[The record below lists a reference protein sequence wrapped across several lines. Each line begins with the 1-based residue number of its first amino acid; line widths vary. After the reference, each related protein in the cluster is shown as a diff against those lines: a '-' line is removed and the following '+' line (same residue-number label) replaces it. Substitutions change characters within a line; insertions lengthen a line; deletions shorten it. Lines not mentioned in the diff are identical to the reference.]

1 MIKLVAIGMV
11 ALACIPPAQAS
22 TRCGR
27 ELINP
32 GARLDEVLSRCG
44 PPAAQA
50 SQPPALCPNG
60 VPRKGATKTDVLVY
74 GPNGGA
80 WKYWRFQNDVLI
92 RVDTRRE
99 APDGNLL

>member
-1 MIKLVAIGMV
+1 MIRVVAIGML
-11 ALACIPPAQAS
+11 ALASIPTAEAS

-44 PPAAQA
+44 QPAAQA
-50 SQPPALCPNG
+50 SQPPAL
-60 VPRKGATKTDVLVY
+60 R
-74 GPNGGA
+74 PNGGA

-99 APDGNLL
+99 APGR